1 MDSKRMSIGQ
11 ATINPSATLEV
22 RAKSSDTTVRLQEWK
37 KADGTVVAYL
47 TQDGDLYIDGTV
59 NSF

>member
-1 MDSKRMSIGQ
+1 MSIGQ
-11 ATINPSATLEV
+11 ATVAPDATLEV
-22 RAKSSDTTVRLQEWK
+22 RAKSSDTDVRLQEWK